1 MFSHSTCPLL
11 LMAPSYKTKQYYE
24 PSNIWKLDPNHQ
36 HHHIDPFSTLNSP
49 SNSYTRIFKSSHTS
63 GLTLLCVLQ
72 VANASIYVWCS
83 KLKTVLHCGLMN
95 REKNTTI
102 TSLILAPNALAFWA
116 VGIKNI
122 ELTGTSKNWNL
133 STQIITKSCLSYL
146 ALKHL
151 ALTNST
157 MKFFI
162 SFSQFTMVSWGLPET
177 SFMSF
182 TDLIS
187 IPSVSWSKLLIK
199 LLDRP
204 GTSLQPD
211 KDPLVTNCPVYTLYL
226 PFLST
231 RTSHT
236 STFLNKIRLHSEILF
251 GNKRVR
257 EKGAGREGGKFDLS
271 SRDESHAS
279 VSMKEFAANSSGT
292 ESHKNWI

>member
-11 LMAPSYKTKQYYE
+11 LMAPSYKRKQYYE
-24 PSNIWKLDPNHQ
+24 PSNIWKLDLNHQ
-36 HHHIDPFSTLNSP
+36 HHHVDPFSTLNSP
-49 SNSYTRIFKSSHTS
+49 SSSYTKIFKSSHTS

-72 VANASIYVWCS
+72 VANASTHVWCS
-83 KLKTVLHCGLMN
+83 RLKTVLHCGLMN
-95 REKNTTI
+95 REENTTV
-102 TSLILAPNALAFWA
+102 TSFILAPNALAFGA

-122 ELTGTSKNWNL
+122 ELTGTSKTWNL
-133 STQIITKSCLSYL
+133 FTQVVTKSCLSYL

-151 ALTNST
+151 VLTNST
-157 MKFFI
+157 MQFYI
-162 SFSQFTMVSWGLPET
+162 SFSQFTVVSWGLPET

-187 IPSVSWSKLLIK
+187 IPSMSWSQVVK

-204 GTSLQPD
+204 GTSLQAD
-211 KDPLVTNCPVYTLYL
+211 TGPLVTSCPVYTPHL

-236 STFLNKIRLHSEILF
+236 RTFLNKIRLYSEILF

-257 EKGAGREGGKFDLS
+257 GKGAGREGGKFDLS
-271 SRDESHAS
+271 SHDESHAS
-279 VSMKEFAANSSGT
+279 VSMKEFAANISGT
-292 ESHKNWI
+292 ESYKNWI